1 MKKRILLTAMC
12 IILALPA
19 VAYAVTGIT
28 LNRGNVNNASRN
40 VRTAVRNYNRQLD
53 RIYTLLE
60 RQEAAYARLI
70 ARQETAEINLIR
82 RQQTAL
88 ARQFEAFHNTYRDA
102 AQTQLRRRGLEGAL
116 LDAVAVR
123 NEAVARY
130 RAGTLTAVDSRLT
143 TVPGLDF
150 VTATYRFGVRAGEA
164 NDASAER
171 AREIY
176 RAANAGELE
185 PMVTPAAIL
194 ADLSR
199 FAEVN
204 IEEFRP
210 AVRDGRWEAQWPA
223 HYLPVRRGINPATRT
238 PWLGWAQ

>member
-1 MKKRILLTAMC
+1 MKKRILLTVMC

-19 VAYAVTGIT
+19 VAYASVTLT
-28 LNRGNVNNASRN
+28 RSNVNNASRN
-40 VRTAVRNYNRQLD
+40 VRNAVRNYNRQLD

-60 RQEAAYARLI
+60 RQEAAYARLL

-88 ARQFEAFHNTYRDA
+88 ARQFEAFHNTYRDDGR
-102 AQTQLRRRGLEGAL
+102 LRRAGLENAL
-116 LDAVAVR
+116 LDAVALR
-123 NEAVARY
+123 DEAVARY
-130 RAGTLTAVDSRLT
+130 RAGTLAAVDSRLT
-143 TVPGLDF
+143 TVPGMNF
-150 VTATYRFGVRAGEA
+150 VTADYRFGVRAGEA

-176 RAANAGELE
+176 RDANAGTLE
-185 PMVTPAAIL
+185 PMVSPGAIL

-199 FAEVN
+199 FANVD
-204 IEEFRP
+204 IEAHRP
-210 AVRDGRWEAQWPA
+210 VVRDGRWEAQWPA
-223 HYLPVRRGINPATRT
+223 RYLPVRRGINPATRT